1 MITPIR
7 ELRWEGG
14 AVTMVEG
21 DIGPCASGLRSAL
34 LDIQYGRSPDVYGWM
49 RRVMIEER

>member
-7 ELRWEGG
+7 QLRWEGG
-14 AVTMVEG
+14 EVTMANG

-34 LDIQYGRSPDVYGWM
+34 LDIQYGRTADLNGWM
-49 RRVMIEER
+49 RRVVVDDR